1 MEGSVLLLVFKAFAA
16 PLVLNLLLLVLR
28 LKSWKNWLLLSSVT
42 FAWTMSMLMFVDWA
56 QLSQYLRVGLALL
69 LPIAIGC
76 SAWKHRGMSWS
87 RKGMVKSASIG
98 QSLLLII
105 GLLNALVVLLRIP
118 GVYWHQPPAE
128 AAVEIEFPLR
138 GGVYSI
144 SHGGASTTLNYHYA
158 YPNQT
163 YAIDIVKLNAWGM
176 RKKTISTPSKP
187 EEYEIYGEPVY
198 SPVDGTVI
206 KTIDGKSDELKDVL
220 TLDQDEIANM
230 VVIAHEDVYI
240 MLLHLREGSIRVKEG
255 DTVKKGQ
262 WIASVG
268 NSGISSEPHLHVH
281 ALKGLEESNEG
292 LTGSPIPLLVDGVF
306 LKRNDLILDGKII
319 FR

>member
-1 MEGSVLLLVFKAFAA
+1 
-16 PLVLNLLLLVLR
+16 
-28 LKSWKNWLLLSSVT
+28 
-42 FAWTMSMLMFVDWA
+42 
-56 QLSQYLRVGLALL
+56 LL

-163 YAIDIVKLNAWGM
+163 YAIDIVKLNVWGM

-206 KTIDGKSDELKDVL
+206 KTIDGKSDVTSGENKVLSDPWSDFTEHAEEIYRDIVEDSFEQFVQVVMEGRNMSKEQVLNLADGRVFSGKKAKSLGLIDQFGSLEDAVDYLKNELKMPDIKVIRYARKTSL
-220 TLDQDEIANM
+220 LDGITNAQPVLDQPLTNLIEELIAAPPKVM
-230 VVIAHEDVYI
+230 YL
-240 MLLHLREGSIRVKEG
+240 MR
-255 DTVKKGQ
+255 
-262 WIASVG
+262 
-268 NSGISSEPHLHVH
+268 
-281 ALKGLEESNEG
+281 
-292 LTGSPIPLLVDGVF
+292 
-306 LKRNDLILDGKII
+306 
-319 FR
+319 

>member
-1 MEGSVLLLVFKAFAA
+1 MLDWHCYYPS
-16 PLVLNLLLLVLR
+16 PL
-28 LKSWKNWLLLSSVT
+28 
-42 FAWTMSMLMFVDWA
+42 DA
-56 QLSQYLRVGLALL
+56 QLGNIEACHGLAR
-69 LPIAIGC
+69 I
-76 SAWKHRGMSWS
+76 WS
-87 RKGMVKSASIG
+87 NTASIG

-220 TLDQDEIANM
+220 SLDQDEIANM
-230 VVIAHEDVYI
+230 VVIAHEEMFILCYCICERGVY
-240 MLLHLREGSIRVKEG
+240 GS
-255 DTVKKGQ
+255 
-262 WIASVG
+262 
-268 NSGISSEPHLHVH
+268 
-281 ALKGLEESNEG
+281 
-292 LTGSPIPLLVDGVF
+292 
-306 LKRNDLILDGKII
+306 KRATP
-319 FR
+319 